1 MSKVVVISGHPNL
14 EQSWTNKVILNQLE
28 SNVESIDIRRL
39 DSLYPDYKIDI
50 EAEQAALTKAD
61 IIVLQ
66 YPYYWYSAPALLK
79 KWIDDV
85 FAFNF
90 AFGPEGDKLKNKHFI
105 LSFTVGGPEESYDP
119 LGYNHFTIEQLAYP
133 LQQTAYLAGMVF
145 QKPVYT
151 HRMVYIPGVYNT
163 QEEVEQRA
171 KDHAERLLT
180 KIDQLSNSVEA
191 KFELFVKQWFD
202 RFDQLPT
209 DNSEFLKHIPETFE
223 LDAVGDKF
231 SGRAGFNDW
240 YQSLLNLFKPG
251 VTHLIEQV
259 SLTPADDGRYNAELR
274 VRTQGEMN
282 NGESLNQLFNEDWVV
297 SMDESGGFTI
307 HSYKVTAV

>member
-202 RFDQLPT
+202 RFDQLPA
-209 DNSEFLKHIPETFE
+209 DNSEFLKHIPEAFE
-223 LDAVGDKF
+223 LEAVGDKF

-274 VRTQGEMN
+274 VRTQGEMT

-297 SMDESGGFTI
+297 SMDESGQFTI

>member
-28 SNVESIDIRRL
+28 NNVESIDTRRL

-171 KDHAERLLT
+171 NDHAERLLS

-202 RFDQLPT
+202 RFDQLPA
-209 DNSEFLKHIPETFE
+209 DNSEFLKHIPEAFE

-274 VRTQGEMN
+274 VRTQGEMT
-282 NGESLNQLFNEDWVV
+282 NGESLNQLFNEDWAV
-297 SMDESGGFTI
+297 SMDESGEFTI